1 MVGSILLQPLLPR
14 RHELAG
20 GGAALLEQMQHAPR
34 PTATGTALRI
44 AADHRL
50 LIQETEGLLQH
61 GLREAQMGVEATEIV
76 HQRRGVAVRL
86 QQAFKNPADRQL
98 QAKVLQVRL
107 LKEDPDGIQT
117 RWCGRAA
124 GCHRSGRDSHN
135 LLAQS
140 HLSFQGQ
147 KTILGFRV

>member
-1 MVGSILLQPLLPR
+1 
-14 RHELAG
+14 
-20 GGAALLEQMQHAPR
+20 
-34 PTATGTALRI
+34 
-44 AADHRL
+44 
-50 LIQETEGLLQH
+50 
-61 GLREAQMGVEATEIV
+61 MGVEATEIV